1 MEKFN
6 VHGGHDAQEH
16 GASGACAK
24 INGIGWFYESI
35 EDRNVKNDVIDLLKS
50 NSKTV
55 YDCTVDSA
63 GTQQSNLS
71 QIVAKCNAHNVDR
84 DLSIHFNSGRDDESG
99 DGDNAGVEIW
109 LYDDSDKQLVEEAE
123 RICKNISKLGFDNR
137 GVKFS
142 KGLYVLR
149 KTKAKAMIIECCFV
163 DDKDDV
169 IIYKKVGHRAIAK
182 AIVEGIL
189 NKSIS
194 DSITPSGGF
203 KYNNGDYNAKGKVI
217 RTIDG
222 FLNVR
227 SKRKSLSSDS
237 IIGTFNEG
245 EIITVNYCLDNWF
258 STWDCDGK
266 EGYVNGTYI
275 ELIL

>member
-6 VHGGHDAQEH
+6 VHGGHDAQGH
-16 GASGACAK
+16 GASGACSK
-24 INGIGWFYESI
+24 IEGIGWFYESI

-50 NSKTV
+50 NGKTV

-99 DGDNAGVEIW
+99 DGDNAGVEVW
-109 LYDDSDKQLVEEAE
+109 LYDDSDKQLIEEAE
-123 RICKNISKLGFDNR
+123 RICNNISKLGFDNR
-137 GVKFS
+137 GVKFNRKFS
-142 KGLYVLR
+142 VL
-149 KTKAKAMIIECCFV
+149 KNTTAKAIIIECCFV

-169 IIYKKVGHRAIAK
+169 VIYKKVGHKSIAK

-194 DSITPSGGF
+194 GNSTPQGGF
-203 KYNNGDYNAKGKVI
+203 KYDNGDYNRKAQIVGTGDGYLTVRTGRGTNFSSKGK
-217 RTIDG
+217 
-222 FLNVR
+222 FL
-227 SKRKSLSSDS
+227 
-237 IIGTFNEG
+237 EG
-245 EIITVNYCLDNWF
+245 QIITVNYCKDNWF
-258 STWDCDGK
+258 STYDLDGL
-266 EGYVNGTYI
+266 GFVSGTCI
-275 ELIL
+275 KLL